1 MAGGKSRRMG
11 VDKAGI
17 VLAGKT
23 LLEHVL
29 DQAASWGGNRILV
42 AGPPRDW
49 ARAEYIPDPPE
60 HQPSSLRGFYAG
72 LIACSSPWA
81 LITGCD
87 MPFVK
92 GEVVS
97 CLWAAKN
104 AGGAVAWWQNRR
116 QPLPGFYPRQ
126 GAEIIAAML
135 ADNRFHLA
143 GLLDRLQPAVARDI
157 ARVDPEG
164 ISFFNINS
172 PDDLD
177 LAERMG
183 RR

>member
-1 MAGGKSRRMG
+1 MG

-17 VLAGKT
+17 VLGGKT
-23 LLEHVL
+23 MLEHVL
-29 DQAASWGGNRILV
+29 DKAASWGGNRILV

-49 ARAEYIPDPPE
+49 AQADYIPDPPE
-60 HQPSSLRGFYAG
+60 HQASSLRGFYAG

-104 AGGAVAWWQNRR
+104 AGGAVAWWHNRR

-143 GLLDRLQPAVARDI
+143 NLLDRLQPAVAWDI